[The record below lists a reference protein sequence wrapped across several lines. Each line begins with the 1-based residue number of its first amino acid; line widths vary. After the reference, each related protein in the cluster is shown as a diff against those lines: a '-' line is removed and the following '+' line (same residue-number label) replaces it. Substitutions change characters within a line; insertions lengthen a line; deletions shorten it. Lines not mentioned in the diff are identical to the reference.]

1 MLEVL
6 LAVLSGSAAVGLRIA
21 MPLLV
26 IAVYSED
33 LWARIPVLSQLSP
46 PIVFGILVSWS
57 ILELVASKD
66 RLGQRLLQALE
77 LALSPVIG
85 SLVGIAIAKATDLPD
100 IQVAVLG
107 MVSGVFALVLQLLQV
122 GWTYRVRRIPLWM
135 LFAQDLVC
143 VILTLFAFDAPTQ
156 GGMIALLMLWLAVR
170 SAVQWRRWYR
180 EGRRLDRNQ
189 SFD

>member
-21 MPLLV
+21 LPLLV
-26 IAVYSED
+26 IAIYSED
-33 LWARIPVLSQLSP
+33 LWARIPWLSQLSP
-46 PIVFGILVSWS
+46 PIVFGVLVTWS
-57 ILELVASKD
+57 IIELVASKD
-66 RLGQRLLQALE
+66 RHGQRLLQAFE
-77 LALSPVIG
+77 LVISPIIG
-85 SLVGIAIAKATDLPD
+85 GLVGIAIAKATDL
-100 IQVAVLG
+100 
-107 MVSGVFALVLQLLQV
+107 VSGVFALVLQLLQV

-156 GGMIALLMLWLAVR
+156 GGLIALLMLWLAIR

-180 EGRRLDRNQ
+180 EGDRRDRLQ
-189 SFD
+189 PFD

>member
-6 LAVLSGSAAVGLRIA
+6 LAVLSGSAAVGMRIA
-21 MPLLV
+21 LPLLV

-33 LWARIPVLSQLSP
+33 LWARIPWFSQLSP
-46 PIVFGILVSWS
+46 PIVFGLLVTWS
-57 ILELVASKD
+57 IIELVASKD
-66 RLGQRLLQALE
+66 RHGQRLLQAFE
-77 LALSPVIG
+77 LVISPIIG
-85 SLVGIAIAKATDLPD
+85 GLVGIAIARATDLAD
-100 IQVAVLG
+100 VQVAVLG
-107 MVSGVFALVLQLLQV
+107 LVSGVFALVLQLLQL

-135 LFAQDLVC
+135 LFAQDVAC

-156 GGMIALLMLWLAVR
+156 GGMIALLMLWLAIR

-180 EGRRLDRNQ
+180 EGRRIDRIR

>member
-21 MPLLV
+21 LPLLV

-33 LWARIPVLSQLSP
+33 LWARIPWFSQLSP
-46 PIVFGILVSWS
+46 PIVFGLLVTWS
-57 ILELVASKD
+57 IIELVASKD
-66 RLGQRLLQALE
+66 RHGQRLLQAFE
-77 LALSPVIG
+77 LVISPIIG
-85 SLVGIAIAKATDLPD
+85 GLVGIAIARATDLAD
-100 IQVAVLG
+100 VQVAVLG
-107 MVSGVFALVLQLLQV
+107 LVSGVFALVLQLLQL

-135 LFAQDLVC
+135 LFAQDVAC

-156 GGMIALLMLWLAVR
+156 GGMIALLMLWLAIR

-180 EGRRLDRNQ
+180 EGRRIDRIR

>member
-6 LAVLSGSAAVGLRIA
+6 LAVLSGSAAVGMRIA
-21 MPLLV
+21 LPLLV

-33 LWARIPVLSQLSP
+33 LWARIPWFSQLSP
-46 PIVFGILVSWS
+46 PLVFGLLVTWS
-57 ILELVASKD
+57 IIELVASKD
-66 RLGQRLLQALE
+66 RHGQRLLQAFE
-77 LALSPVIG
+77 LVISPIIG
-85 SLVGIAIAKATDLPD
+85 GLVGIAIARATDLAD

-107 MVSGVFALVLQLLQV
+107 LVSGVFALVLQLLQL

-135 LFAQDLVC
+135 LFAQDLAC
-143 VILTLFAFDAPTQ
+143 IILTLFAFDAPTQ
-156 GGMIALLMLWLAVR
+156 GGMIALLMLWLAIR

-180 EGRRLDRNQ
+180 EGRRIDRIR

>member
-26 IAVYSED
+26 IAIYSED

-85 SLVGIAIAKATDLPD
+85 SFVGIAIAKATDLPD

-180 EGRRLDRNQ
+180 EGRRIERHQ

>member
-6 LAVLSGSAAVGLRIA
+6 LAVLSGSAAVGMRIA
-21 MPLLV
+21 LPLLV

-33 LWARIPVLSQLSP
+33 LWARIPWFSQLSP
-46 PIVFGILVSWS
+46 PIVFGLLVTWS
-57 ILELVASKD
+57 IIELVASKD
-66 RLGQRLLQALE
+66 RHGQRLLQAFE
-77 LALSPVIG
+77 LVISPIIG
-85 SLVGIAIAKATDLPD
+85 GLVGIAIARATDLAD

-107 MVSGVFALVLQLLQV
+107 LVSGVFALVLQLLQL

-135 LFAQDLVC
+135 LFAQDVAC

-156 GGMIALLMLWLAVR
+156 GGMIALLMLWLAIR

-180 EGRRLDRNQ
+180 EGRRIDRIR